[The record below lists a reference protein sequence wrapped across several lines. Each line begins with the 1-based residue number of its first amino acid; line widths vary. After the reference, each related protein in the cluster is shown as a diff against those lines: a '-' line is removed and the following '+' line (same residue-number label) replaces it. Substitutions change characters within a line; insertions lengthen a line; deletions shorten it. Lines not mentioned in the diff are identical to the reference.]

1 VYQCTSVIMFF
12 GTLLHCYIATFS
24 WYTSLVK
31 IIPIQTPL
39 IEKDDDLIKLIV
51 DSAQLEDGDIIVLSS
66 KAVAMSEGELIDLSK
81 VEVSDEAKEW
91 AEKLKRHNP
100 NPAFRQAVI
109 DETAHMHGRVLPSC
123 EHAMLTEVRPDGLPS
138 GTILAANAGLD
149 RSNAPD
155 GFAIGWPKDPLVSA
169 RRIRKE
175 LSDETGKKVAVIIT
189 DSCCRPRRKGVTAIA
204 LTVAGIDPLQSQ
216 IGKDDLFGQD
226 LRMTEEATADQLA
239 TAANFVMGNADQ
251 SIPAVIIRDHKMDL
265 TDFEGWVPGIEPE
278 EDLFK
283 GML

>member
-1 VYQCTSVIMFF
+1 M
-12 GTLLHCYIATFS
+12 
-24 WYTSLVK
+24 K
-31 IIPIQTPL
+31 IIPTQTSL
-39 IEKDDDLIKLIV
+39 IKENDDLVQMIS
-51 DSAQLEDGDIIVLSS
+51 DSSELEDGDIVVISS

-81 VEVSDEAKEW
+81 VKISDEAKEW
-91 AEKLKRHNP
+91 TEKLERDNP
-100 NPAFRQAVI
+100 NPAFRQAI
-109 DETAHMHGRVLPSC
+109 LNETDRMHGKVLPSC
-123 EHAMLTEVRPDGLPS
+123 EHAMLTEIKPDGLPS

-149 RSNAPD
+149 RSNAPE
-155 GFAIGWPKDPLVSA
+155 GFAIGWPKDPISSA
-169 RRIRKE
+169 KRIRKE
-175 LSDETGKKVAVIIT
+175 LSDKTGKNIAVMIT
-189 DSCCRPRRKGVTAIA
+189 DSCCRPRRVGVTAIA

-216 IGKDDLFGQD
+216 VGKDDLFGKD

-251 SIPAVIIRDHKMDL
+251 SIPAVIIRDHKIPI